1 MELYQYYFIFYD
13 GHTPIE
19 SQCYV
24 WLLGL
29 NFTPTLKYNSY
40 IHVIAID
47 VTRMV
52 GSLNHSRKYINPAVR
67 LYLYKH
73 QIRLR
78 REYCY
83 HICVST
89 TLFWLSSLDRI
100 NKQLCNFLGNEFI
113 FTLWL
118 LSQRQNVSSF
128 SLFYC
133 YYNGRCSDE
142 LHSSVTPV

>member
-13 GHTPIE
+13 GHTLIE

-29 NFTPTLKYNSY
+29 NFSHPQMQLIYSCY
-40 IHVIAID
+40 IDIA
-47 VTRMV
+47 RMV
-52 GSLNHSRKYINPAVR
+52 GSLNHSRKYVNPAVR
-67 LYLYKH
+67 VYLYKH

-83 HICVST
+83 HICVCASQSQ
-89 TLFWLSSLDRI
+89 LSSLNRVHQ
-100 NKQLCNFLGNEFI
+100 QLCNFLGNEFV

-118 LSQRQNVSSF
+118 LSQRQNVSSL

-133 YYNGRCSDE
+133 YYNGRCSD
-142 LHSSVTPV
+142 